1 MTKDFGSKI
10 SYKNNS
16 YFFLEKRGYFSK
28 HLITPLE
35 KNALLQGSACEPII

>member
-16 YFFLEKRGYFSK
+16 YFFLEKRGYFS

-35 KNALLQGSACEPII
+35 KNTLLQGSASEPII